1 MSDLK
6 PLPFCAVCGISKKAH
21 IHFPN
26 ASVKLPDGD
35 STGGGYK
42 DGHHEFVPCVSL
54 EDVEEKIDELERRLD
69 NALEGKSEA
78 RKVRD

>member
-26 ASVKLPDGD
+26 ASVKLPNGD
-35 STGGGYK
+35 VTGGGYK
-42 DGHHEFVPCVSL
+42 DGHHEFKPVYNA
-54 EDVEEKIDELERRLD
+54 EDVEEKIDELEIRLD

-78 RKVRD
+78 CLVRD